1 MTDYMDDGRKAFYMS
16 SIPMKRF
23 GDPAEMAGPI
33 AFLAS
38 DLASYVTGVALPVD
52 GGFSIS

>member
-1 MTDYMDDGRKAFYMS
+1 
-16 SIPMKRF
+16 MKRF

-38 DLASYVTGVALPVD
+38 DLATYVTGVALPVD